1 MISRFSRARKSTPR
15 HKPSLWF
22 FLTRQIDAD
31 RERPPS
37 RWRKF
42 LSYYRPHLRLLLAD
56 LLCAILVAGTAIA
69 LPLCANYV
77 TRYLLTLSD
86 TPQAF
91 GEILLIGAA
100 MLAILVVQS
109 VAIFFVDYQG
119 HVMGARIE
127 AAVRQ
132 ELFEHCQKLSF
143 SFHDTQRTGQL
154 MSRITNDSLWLGE
167 LFHHG
172 PEDLSIAVLK
182 YGGAMVVLFYIDP
195 PLAGIILLLTP
206 LAIAYALHFNRRMNR
221 ALDASKQQIAAVNER
236 VEDALAGIRV
246 VQSFANE
253 AREKE
258 RFADLNQGFLRS
270 RADGYR
276 SEAWFSV
283 GTETFAQLI
292 TVLVIIVGA
301 IRILTAELTVA
312 DLLTFLLCVAV
323 LVDPVRRLANFVRL
337 WQEGYTGFVRAMEIL
352 EIAPDI
358 TDRPGARPLS
368 VPHGEIAFSEVTFG
382 YADEGASVLD
392 NVSLT
397 IAPGEF
403 VALVGPSGV
412 GKSTLCALI
421 PRFYDIQSGAIR
433 IDGVDLRDVT
443 LASLRRHIGIVQQ
456 DVYLFAGTIAENLR
470 YGRPDATDA
479 EVVAAAH
486 AANAH
491 DFIMALPDGY
501 DTDIGQRGVKL
512 SGGQRQRLTIARVFL
527 KDPAI
532 LIFDEATSAL
542 DNESERA
549 VQRALLSLAK
559 GRTTLVIAHR
569 LSTVRHADRILVL
582 TGDGIVEHGT
592 HEDLMAHDGVYANLH
607 RVQASM

>member
-15 HKPSLWF
+15 HKPSLR
-22 FLTRQIDAD
+22 FLQTRQTDAD
-31 RERPPS
+31 RERRRS

-42 LSYYRPHLRLLLAD
+42 LSYYRPHLPLLLAD
-56 LLCAILVAGTAIA
+56 LFCAILVAGTAIA

-77 TRYLLTLSD
+77 TRYLLTLTD
-86 TPQAF
+86 TPQALN
-91 GEILLIGAA
+91 EILVIGAA
-100 MLAILVVQS
+100 MLVILAVQS

-182 YGGAMVVLFYIDP
+182 YGGAMIVLFYIDP

-206 LAIAYALHFNRRMNR
+206 LAIAYALHFNRRMNH
-221 ALDASKQQIAAVNER
+221 ALDASKKQIAAVNER

-253 AREKE
+253 GREKE

-292 TVLVIIVGA
+292 TILVIIVGA
-301 IRILTAELTVA
+301 IRILTAELSVA

-368 VPHGEIAFSEVTFG
+368 VPNGEIRFSEVTFG
-382 YADEGASVLD
+382 YAEDGATVLD
-392 NVSLT
+392 DVSLT

-421 PRFYDIQSGAIR
+421 PRFYDIQAGTIR

-479 EVVAAAH
+479 EVVAAAL

-501 DTDIGQRGVKL
+501 ETDIGQRGVKL

-549 VQRALLSLAK
+549 VQRALLSLAE

-592 HEDLMAHDGVYANLH
+592 HDDLMANDGVYANLH